1 MTAHTLRGPTFKLPD
16 NLPPWLC
23 PPKPPELPGRKV
35 NNLEALPPKVVEP
48 QGLRD
53 YRAQKRAEHLARIA
67 AMGLTE
73 EEYVRRQKNI
83 AARKRRERDRKA
95 RKILTRA
102 EKRKRERW
110 DFHAKKDSG

>member
-1 MTAHTLRGPTFKLPD
+1 MTQHSLRTPTFVLPD
-16 NLPPWLC
+16 ELPPWLC

-35 NNLEALPPKVVEP
+35 NNLDAMPPKVVEP

-53 YRAQKRAEHLARIA
+53 YRAKKRAEHLARIA

-73 EEYVRRQKNI
+73 DEYVRRQKNI
-83 AARKRRERDRKA
+83 AARKRRERDAKA
-95 RKILTRA
+95 KKVLTRA

-110 DFHAKKDSG
+110 AFHSKGDSR

>member
-1 MTAHTLRGPTFKLPD
+1 MTVHRSVGPAFVLTDELPR
-16 NLPPWLC
+16 WLC

-35 NNLEALPPKVVEP
+35 NNLDAMPPKVVEP

-53 YRAQKRAEHLARIA
+53 YRAKKRAEHLARIA

-73 EEYVRRQKNI
+73 DEYIRQQKNI

-95 RKILTRA
+95 RKALSP
-102 EKRKRERW
+102 EKKRKKERAA
-110 DFHAKKDSG
+110 FYKTTVPR

>member
-35 NNLEALPPKVVEP
+35 NNLDALPPKPVEP
-48 QGLRD
+48 QALRD
-53 YRAQKRAEHLARIA
+53 YRAKKRVEHLAKIE

-73 EEYVRRQKNI
+73 DEYVRRQKNI

-95 RKILTRA
+95 KKVLSPEKKRKKERA
-102 EKRKRERW
+102 EFYRG
-110 DFHAKKDSG
+110 AS